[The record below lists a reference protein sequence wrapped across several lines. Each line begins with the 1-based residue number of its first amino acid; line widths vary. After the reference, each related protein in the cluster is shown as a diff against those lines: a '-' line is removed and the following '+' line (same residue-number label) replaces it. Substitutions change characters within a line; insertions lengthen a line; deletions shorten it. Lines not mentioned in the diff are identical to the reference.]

1 MTSFMITFT
10 SIIWIISLLCK
21 HIWSLQYI
29 VFFVDFFRITVIKVW
44 LLLVRGST
52 ATGNDHLC
60 DAWELFSRFS
70 STHVLIYLST
80 LSREVFDEKSV
91 LTFTYDASSFLFE
104 IFPAGLVWGP
114 RNPKFLTEKASF
126 DIFFS
131 IQTLLHCL
139 SCSHLG
145 FLKSL
150 INPRYLCNFAD
161 LAISAVY
168 VYKLYT

>member
-1 MTSFMITFT
+1 MTNFCSECNYNSSKRYLLLVANTHDFFLQFNCMMTQKELKMEKNSAMTSFMITFT
-10 SIIWIISLLCK
+10 SNIWIISLLCK
-21 HIWSLQYI
+21 DIWSLHYI

-104 IFPAGLVWGP
+104 IFPAP
-114 RNPKFLTEKASF
+114 PKS
-126 DIFFS
+126 
-131 IQTLLHCL
+131 
-139 SCSHLG
+139 
-145 FLKSL
+145 
-150 INPRYLCNFAD
+150 
-161 LAISAVY
+161 
-168 VYKLYT
+168 

>member
-1 MTSFMITFT
+1 MTNFCSECNYNSSKRYLLLVANTHDFFLQFNCMMTQKELKMEKNSAMTSFMITFT

-104 IFPAGLVWGP
+104 IFPAP
-114 RNPKFLTEKASF
+114 PKS
-126 DIFFS
+126 
-131 IQTLLHCL
+131 
-139 SCSHLG
+139 
-145 FLKSL
+145 
-150 INPRYLCNFAD
+150 
-161 LAISAVY
+161 
-168 VYKLYT
+168 

>member
-1 MTSFMITFT
+1 MTNFCSECNYNSSKRYLLLVANTHDFFLQFNCMTTQKELKMEKNSAMTSFMITFT
-10 SIIWIISLLCK
+10 SIIWIFSLLCK
-21 HIWSLQYI
+21 DIWSLHYI

-104 IFPAGLVWGP
+104 IFPAPP
-114 RNPKFLTEKASF
+114 RS
-126 DIFFS
+126 
-131 IQTLLHCL
+131 
-139 SCSHLG
+139 
-145 FLKSL
+145 
-150 INPRYLCNFAD
+150 
-161 LAISAVY
+161 
-168 VYKLYT
+168 

>member
-1 MTSFMITFT
+1 MTNFCSECNYNSSKRYLLLVANTHDFFLQFNCMTTQKELKMEKNSAMTSFMITFT
-10 SIIWIISLLCK
+10 SIIWIFSLLCK
-21 HIWSLQYI
+21 DIWSLHYI
-29 VFFVDFFRITVIKVW
+29 VFFVDFLRITVIKVW

-104 IFPAGLVWGP
+104 IFPAPP
-114 RNPKFLTEKASF
+114 RS
-126 DIFFS
+126 
-131 IQTLLHCL
+131 
-139 SCSHLG
+139 
-145 FLKSL
+145 
-150 INPRYLCNFAD
+150 
-161 LAISAVY
+161 
-168 VYKLYT
+168 